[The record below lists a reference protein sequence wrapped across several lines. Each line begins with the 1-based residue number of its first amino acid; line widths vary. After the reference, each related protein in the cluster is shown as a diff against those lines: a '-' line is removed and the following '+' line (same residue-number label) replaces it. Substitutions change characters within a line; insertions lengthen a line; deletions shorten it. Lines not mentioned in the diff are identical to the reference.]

1 MFNQPFNLSKKVTCS
16 FTGSHHQKEE
26 QYAICIET
34 PLILLQSEQ
43 LQNTILHRTS
53 SQSIVFLKFKAGTI
67 SIMLP
72 RERKRENT
80 LFFRSLLGW
89 HRSGWYGHQSGYSYS
104 GHPPWLTPPPT
115 VFPAIGALVNE
126 KDGSNGS
133 ES

>member
-1 MFNQPFNLSKKVTCS
+1 MFNQPLNLSKKVTCS
-16 FTGSHHQKEE
+16 FTVSHHQKEE
-26 QYAICIET
+26 QYAICIGT

-80 LFFRSLLGW
+80 LFFRFCYWGGIDLDGMDIRAVIAAADTLLG
-89 HRSGWYGHQSGYSYS
+89 
-104 GHPPWLTPPPT
+104 
-115 VFPAIGALVNE
+115 
-126 KDGSNGS
+126 
-133 ES
+133 